1 MDESKHCSKR
11 VARRRKMGSLVIFG
25 NLGEIASA
33 SGELLTDRLSINLL
47 VQRGVKVFGNMGSS
61 LSQWKTK
68 TGRR

>member
-11 VARRRKMGSLVIFG
+11 VARRREMGSLVIFS
-25 NLGEIASA
+25 NLGKIASA

-47 VQRGVKVFGNMGSS
+47 VPRGVKVIGNMGSS